1 VLNGRTLR
9 NMSNVRTRQQR
20 SRHAPPSPRG
30 KGSGAPTEPT
40 RRGADTWLVVPA
52 YNESKVI
59 GDVLST
65 LARLPYNVVV
75 VDDGS
80 ADDTFDVA
88 RTYPITVLRHVVN
101 LGQGA
106 ALQTGFEYVA
116 QQPGARY
123 VVTFDS
129 DGQHDPDDIE
139 ALLAP
144 LRAGTHDVSLGTR
157 FARRGRAMAMPPL
170 RRIVLRLAVWFTR
183 ITSRLELTDT
193 HNGFRALTVEA
204 ASRLHLT
211 QRQMA
216 HASEILSRIAALELR
231 YCEVPITLRYTT
243 YSLQKGQTLMQALNI
258 LWDIAASRVRIR

>member
-1 VLNGRTLR
+1 
-9 NMSNVRTRQQR
+9 M
-20 SRHAPPSPRG
+20 
-30 KGSGAPTEPT
+30 
-40 RRGADTWLVVPA
+40 VPA
-52 YNESKVI
+52 YNEAKVI
-59 GDVLST
+59 GDVLAT
-65 LARLPYNVVV
+65 LARLPYSVVV

-80 ADDTFDVA
+80 SDDTFQVA
-88 RTYPITVLRHVVN
+88 RKYPVTVLHHVCN

-116 QQPGARY
+116 AQPGARF
-123 VVTFDS
+123 VITFDS

-144 LRAGTHDVSLGTR
+144 LRAGTHDVALGTR
-157 FARRGRAMAMPPL
+157 FARRGRALAIPPL
-170 RRIVLRLAVWFTR
+170 KRLVLRLGVWFTR
-183 ITSRLELTDT
+183 LTSGLDLTDT

-204 ASRLHLT
+204 ASQMHLT
-211 QRQMA
+211 QRYMA

-243 YSLQKGQTLMQALNI
+243 YSLQKGQTVMQALNI